1 MVRELAEA
9 LAASRRVEPDVR
21 AESEREARRLVAAV
35 LDQTPAQLGLRARQ
49 GPPLDPAEAEAVHR
63 AAVRRLAG
71 EPLAYA
77 VGTAAFRELTLQV
90 DSRVLIPRPET
101 EEVVGVALSLAAPSP
116 GGLAIDIGTGS
127 GAIALSLATEG
138 RFARVVATDVSAD
151 ALEVAQAN
159 ARRVAPSVPVEFR
172 LGADLAPVA
181 GERARLI
188 VSNPPYIAYAEAD
201 QLAPG
206 VRDWE
211 PSVALF
217 AAEDGMA
224 CYRRLLGGAMTV
236 LEPGGWLVF
245 ELDARR
251 AQHTAELARAKGF
264 ASVGVMCDL
273 SGRDR
278 MLVAQ
283 RPSDAA
289 SRPAVPLYSAGGRH
303 DA

>member
-1 MVRELAEA
+1 MRELAEA
-9 LAASRRVEPDVR
+9 LAVSTQVEAEVR
-21 AESEREARRLVAAV
+21 AASDREAQRLVAAV
-35 LDQTPAQLGLRARQ
+35 LDQTPAQLSLRMRR
-49 GPPLDPAEAEAVHR
+49 GPSLASAEAAAIHG
-63 AAVRRLAG
+63 AAVRRLSG

-77 VGTAAFRELTLQV
+77 VGTAAFRELVLQV
-90 DSRVLIPRPET
+90 DPRVLIPRPET
-101 EEVVGVALSLAAPSP
+101 EEVVGVALALVAERP

-127 GAIALSLATEG
+127 GAIALSLAVEG
-138 RFARVVATDVSAD
+138 RFERVIATDLSVD
-151 ALEVAQAN
+151 AVDVARAN
-159 ARRVAPSVPVEFR
+159 AHRVAAPVPVEFR
-172 LGADLAPVA
+172 VGADLAPVT

-188 VSNPPYIAYAEAD
+188 VSNPPYIAHAEAD

-211 PSVALF
+211 PAVALF

-224 CYRRLLGGAMTV
+224 RYHALLDGALAV
-236 LEPGGWLVF
+236 LEPGGWLVC

-251 AQHTAELARAKGF
+251 AQRTAELARAEGF

-278 MLVAQ
+278 ILVAQ

-289 SRPAVPLYSAGGRH
+289 SHPAVPPNSAGGRH